1 MADLKIEIC
10 GVKLKNPVIAAS
22 GTFGFGREYN
32 EIYDISVIGGVS
44 SKGMTLKPRLGNAV
58 PRIAEGYGVILNAV
72 GLQNPGVEHFIKHDL
87 SFLREKGVAVIAQIS
102 GEITAIDRIE
112 GTMRQEVTI
121 TNEHESVPHKLNA
134 NQSLR
139 PWVKVGEKIEAGTAI
154 TEGPLDPKELLRVA
168 DSNAPYAR
176 AVIERVFD
184 DANTLI
190 AGANVVPER
199 MIMQLLFPQ
208 DGNAGIA
215 IRANG
220 MEYVYN
226 YDPKGTWK
234 SHNYI
239 ELSGADLWSASATA
253 DPFAVFKAAKD
264 KIRSNTG
271 TDLTIA
277 VMNTA
282 TFNMLSKTEAVKKR
296 YLTTSGL
303 TLGYLTDDEVKNVV
317 SGTSRIQ
324 IAIYDKQYKD
334 ESGIAHAFVPDG
346 HVAMIPAGDLGGT
359 WYGTTPEEADLIAS
373 PTAEVE
379 LVNTGVAITRIIE
392 EHPVN
397 TNIFASEIV
406 LPSYERM
413 DEVAVIKVA
422 GESAAALAAEENV
435 QKTRTK

>member
-1 MADLKIEIC
+1 MDLRAFFTPAAIAAQWNETASNRIPYLGAGLFPAKKKAGLDLNWLRGSKGLPVSLMPSAFDAKATFRDRIGFSKIETEM
-10 GVKLKNPVIAAS
+10 P
-22 GTFGFGREYN
+22 FFREGF
-32 EIYDISVIGGVS
+32 
-44 SKGMTLKPRLGNAV
+44 K
-58 PRIAEGYGVILNAV
+58 
-72 GLQNPGVEHFIKHDL
+72 IK
-87 SFLREKGVAVIAQIS
+87 EK
-102 GEITAIDRIE
+102 DR
-112 GTMRQEVTI
+112 Q
-121 TNEHESVPHKLNA
+121 
-134 NQSLR
+134 
-139 PWVKVGEKIEAGTAI
+139 
-154 TEGPLDPKELLRVA
+154 ELLRVA
-168 DSNAPYAR
+168 DSNDPYAR
-176 AVIERVFD
+176 SVIERVFD
-184 DANTLI
+184 DANNLI
-190 AGANVVPER
+190 DGANVVPER
-199 MIMQLLFPQ
+199 MIMQLLFPR

-220 MEYVYN
+220 VEYVYN
-226 YDPKGTWK
+226 YDPRGTWK

-253 DPFAVFKAAKD
+253 DPFAVFKTAKD
-264 KIRSNTG
+264 KVRSSTG
-271 TDLTIA
+271 TNLTIA

-282 TFNMLSKTEAVKKR
+282 TFNILAKTEAVKKR

-346 HVAMIPAGDLGGT
+346 YVAMIPAGDLGGT

-373 PTAEVE
+373 PAAEVE

-397 TNIFASEIV
+397 INIFASEIV

-413 DEVAVIKVA
+413 DEVAVIKVIEDSA
-422 GESAAALAAEENV
+422 ATLSKVIEDSAAALSSEEPA
-435 QKTRTK
+435 QKTRAASK